1 MANEE
6 LAGHNRALVEQNQN
20 LKQEI
25 LLAAE
30 GLVCGGGLVVTKS
43 RLGGAED
50 GADVKVVG
58 VDGRGDK
65 ETKNPSPELAVDGD
79 AGWRRVDWQAESGEC
94 IDDRIGSS
102 VQGGTQVCE
111 MRREL
116 SSLREE
122 VAQMRRRE
130 SELQELSTVQQT
142 LLQKLACVSKSGVGG
157 VGRRTADTEAA
168 KEHESRL
175 PLLGVANPTPDTRAQ
190 ESEQ

>member
-1 MANEE
+1 M
-6 LAGHNRALVEQNQN
+6 
-20 LKQEI
+20 KQEI

-50 GADVKVVG
+50 GANVKVVG
-58 VDGRGDK
+58 GDGPADK
-65 ETKNPSPELAVDGD
+65 ETKNPSPESMAIDDD
-79 AGWRRVDWQAESGEC
+79 ADSRRADWQAESGEY

-102 VQGGTQVCE
+102 VQGGAQVCE
-111 MRREL
+111 LRREL

-142 LLQKLACVSKSGVGG
+142 LLQKLACVAKSGVGG
-157 VGRRTADTEAA
+157 VGRGTADTEAA
-168 KEHESRL
+168 NEHVSRQ
-175 PLLGVANPTPDTRAQ
+175 PLLGVANPTPDPRAQ
-190 ESEQ
+190 EPEQ

>member
-1 MANEE
+1 M
-6 LAGHNRALVEQNQN
+6 EQNQN

-50 GADVKVVG
+50 GADIKVVG
-58 VDGRGDK
+58 GDGRGDQ
-65 ETKNPSPELAVDGD
+65 ETKNPSPGSMAVGDD
-79 AGWRRVDWQAESGEC
+79 AGPRRADWQAETGEH
-94 IDDRIGSS
+94 IDDGIGSS
-102 VQGGTQVCE
+102 LQGETQVCQL
-111 MRREL
+111 RREL

-142 LLQKLACVSKSGVGG
+142 LLQKLAFVSKSGVGG

-168 KEHESRL
+168 KEQESRQ
-175 PLLGVANPTPDTRAQ
+175 PLLGVANPTSDPRAQ